1 MPLVRISLREGKPA
15 AYRRAIGD
23 GVHRAMVET
32 INVPASDRFQVI
44 TEYLPEGL
52 IYDPTYLGI
61 ERTDEVIFVQI
72 TLNLGRSTE
81 QKRALYARMTEL
93 LAENPGVRPQNVLV
107 NLVEVAGKTGPSAMA
122 RLSMHDLTAATAHL
136 MASLPL

>member
-1 MPLVRISLREGKPA
+1 MPLVQISLREGKSA

-23 GVHRAMVET
+23 SVHRAMVEC
-32 INVPASDRFQVI
+32 INVPALDRFQVI
-44 TEYLPEGL
+44 TEHPPESL

-107 NLVEVAGKTGPSAMA
+107 SLVEVARENWSFGNGEAQYA
-122 RLSMHDLTAATAHL
+122 
-136 MASLPL
+136 